1 MGPIRSRQALQL
13 DGWPAGGGIDSS
25 GEGAAAAAAA
35 RRTRHA
41 SLDTFAAAPQLPAP
55 EFPTLSFNPTT
66 EGTDHQYE
74 LDALKLRELEFFH
87 YYNEKNCWR
96 TSGVRGGL
104 GPWHPGPV
112 PAGGDLHRWP
122 ANLRGQHNAEAMWG

>member
-87 YYNEKNCWR
+87 HYNTKKLLADFGRARRARPLASR
-96 TSGVRGGL
+96 TGASRG
-104 GPWHPGPV
+104 
-112 PAGGDLHRWP
+112 
-122 ANLRGQHNAEAMWG
+122 